1 MLCLHYSLNSIKIQS
16 VGQQLILKVLEDI
29 NNLFKKIFSNE
40 ETLVFSLLLL
50 GAFFVLFFLGG
61 ILTPF
66 LISIIFAYLLVG
78 MQTRLESFGISTII
92 AFLITYSFFLL
103 LGAALIVWLGPLVY
117 QQLQS
122 IILEVPKWLNS
133 FIVFA
138 QDIPEKYPD
147 LVSSDQIT
155 SFLESLSGQI
165 STLSQN
171 FVKAGITGI
180 QNTVTVAINLIL
192 LPILVFF
199 FLFDRKEII
208 SGLLSILPSE
218 RKMLKKIWLEMD
230 GQLSNYARGKA
241 IEIVIVGSAAAIL
254 FLYFDLEY
262 VALLSVLVGFSV
274 LIPYLGAFIV
284 TIPVAIIGLLQ
295 FNLTFDFWLLM
306 SLYLALQ
313 ILDGNLLVPILF
325 SDAVK
330 LHPVMI
336 ILAVFVFGSLFGFWG
351 VFFAIPIAT
360 LIKAIW
366 NAWPEKSSENL
377 N

>member
-1 MLCLHYSLNSIKIQS
+1 M
-16 VGQQLILKVLEDI
+16 LEDI

-50 GAFFVLFFLGG
+50 SAFFVLFFLGG

-78 MQTRLESFGISTII
+78 MQTRLESFGIKSII
-92 AFLITYSFFLL
+92 AFLITYGFFLL
-103 LGAALIVWLGPLVY
+103 LGVALMVWLAPLVY

-122 IILEVPKWLNS
+122 IVLEVPKWLNS
-133 FIVFA
+133 FLIFA
-138 QDIPEKYPD
+138 QDIPAKYPD

-155 SFLESLSGQI
+155 VFLETLSGQI
-165 STLSQN
+165 TTLSQD

-180 QNTVTVAINLIL
+180 QSTVTVAIHLVL

-208 SGLLSILPSE
+208 SGLLSILPAE
-218 RKMLKKIWLEMD
+218 RMMLKNIWIEMD

-241 IEIVIVGSAAAIL
+241 IEIVIVGSLAAMI
-254 FLYFDLEY
+254 FLYFGLEY

-306 SLYLALQ
+306 GSYLALQ

-366 NAWPEKSSENL
+366 NAWPEKL
-377 N
+377 VD